1 MNYFDLYEIPVN
13 FKVNAR
19 ALKKKFYAL
28 SKAYHPDF
36 HTDKSEEEQARILE
50 LSSLNNK
57 AYQTLKS
64 FDLRMKYILNSKN
77 LLEEGKDKLPQS
89 FLMEMMDINEAIME
103 LEFDEDTSVLKSTQE
118 SINQMK
124 INSLAAIESIIEHYD
139 DATASNEDLNF
150 IKIYYLKNRYMLRI
164 QENLNKFATA

>member
-1 MNYFDLYEIPVN
+1 MDYFELYEIPVG

-28 SKAYHPDF
+28 SKKYHPDF

-57 AYQTLKS
+57 AYNTLKN
-64 FDLRMKYILNSKN
+64 FDLRMKYILESKN

-103 LEFDEDTSVLKSTQE
+103 LEFDEDTSKLKSTQE

-124 INSLAAIESIIEHYD
+124 INSLAAIESIIENYD
-139 DATASNEDLNF
+139 DATASEKDLNF
-150 IKIYYLKNRYMLRI
+150 IKNYYLKNRYMLRI